1 MTVQVALIRAS
12 NDTPKLPMTT
22 VLAIARDI
30 GLKDVT
36 LHAQSANLVFRDD
49 GKAQDIAAMLSTALG
64 LAVGSPPEVIVRS
77 LEEMELIIQDNPFAQ
92 MDPADVIVR
101 FYARPLPANA
111 LFQLSDV
118 DRHRVVAHAT
128 EIYEHA
134 PVGSEQK
141 PLPTNRLRHST
152 KRSIATI
159 ERLIEIAH
167 ALEARA

>member
-1 MTVQVALIRAS
+1 MTVHVALIRAS

-22 VLAIARDI
+22 VRSIARDI

-36 LHAQSANLVFRDD
+36 LHAQSANLVCRHD
-49 GKAQDIAAMLSTALG
+49 GNAQDIAAMLSTALG
-64 LAVGSPPEVIVRS
+64 LALGSPPEVIVRS
-77 LEEMELIIQDNPFAQ
+77 LEEMELIVQDNPFAQ
-92 MDPADVIVR
+92 LDPASVIVR

-111 LFQLSDV
+111 LFLLSEV
-118 DRHRVVAHAT
+118 DRRRIVAHAN

-134 PVGSEQK
+134 PAGTEQP

-159 ERLIEIAH
+159 ERLIEIAQ